1 MSDRISHQSKF
12 LLKISILI
20 LILVMSKGQKELIK
34 PTNMNFVAENM
45 LKNTDAKTIETSL
58 LDRFSIEINNYLK

>member
-1 MSDRISHQSKF
+1 MSDRISHQRKF
-12 LLKISILI
+12 LLKISTLI
-20 LILVMSKGQKELIK
+20 IILVLSKGQKELIK